1 MGVVL
6 YVGIPLSV
14 SESQKRVVLGY
25 VGVIRC
31 GGLLAWKSGEFI
43 SNVIAKDFQ
52 MSVDFLEDNWVVLV
66 GVASN

>member
-31 GGLLAWKSGEFI
+31 GGLLA
-43 SNVIAKDFQ
+43 
-52 MSVDFLEDNWVVLV
+52 
-66 GVASN
+66 